1 MRDLIKL
8 GAILMVICAIAAA
21 LLSVVVSQTEPMIK
35 ENERLANIK
44 KRQQVL
50 PEAASF
56 EEKEFD
62 GETYHIGLDSDGN
75 SVGSVISAAPR
86 GYGGPI
92 KITIGVTPAGSL
104 SAIAITK
111 LDQQETPGLGAKI
124 VKPKFLDQ
132 FKGKTVDQVKV
143 KQDGGEIDAIT
154 AATISSRAT
163 ADGIHE
169 KLKKFLDTVK

>member
-1 MRDLIKL
+1 MIKL
-8 GAILMVICAIAAA
+8 GAILMAICAVAAA
-21 LLSVVVSQTEPMIK
+21 LLSVVVDITDPMIK

-50 PEAASF
+50 PQAATF
-56 EEKEFD
+56 EEKTFGE
-62 GETYHIGLDSDGN
+62 ETYHVGLDENGK

-92 KITIGVTPAGSL
+92 KTTIGVNPDGSL

-124 VKPKFLDQ
+124 VKAKFLDQ
-132 FKGKTVDQVKV
+132 FKGKSLEQIKI
-143 KQDGGEIDAIT
+143 KADGGEVDAIT
-154 AATISSRAT
+154 AATISSRAA
-163 ADGIHE
+163 ADGIYD
-169 KLKKFLDTVK
+169 KLKEFLETAK